1 MKTNKRTEIK
11 IVLVWAAAILIVSLL
26 LKTIE
31 GYEQI
36 INFLIIAGAINV
48 SIFLNGTNNLSCKLE
63 NNKNKC

>member
-48 SIFLNGTNNLSCKLE
+48 SIFLNGTNNLSCKPE
-63 NNKNKC
+63 NNKIKC